1 MQDSGIGI
9 PAELVPN
16 IFRPFYR
23 GSEQTKGTGL
33 GLSIAK
39 EIVEMHGGTIM
50 VESQFGLGSRFTVRL
65 PVIKPSV

>member
-1 MQDSGIGI
+1 MVS
-9 PAELVPN
+9 N

-39 EIVEMHGGTIM
+39 EIVEMHGGTIT
-50 VESQFGLGSRFTVRL
+50 VESQFGQGSRFTVRL
-65 PVIKPSV
+65 KVIGSST